1 MNPFHN
7 LVHIERWLLLPR
19 WFEQQQTEAGV
30 KRVKD
35 WAAAKSSRLE
45 DSDIFISGN
54 ADEVF
59 NNFKA
64 TCVLTCTA
72 SGSQPIFNAQLSA
85 LSAVQRYDDRGA
97 LDADGRPR
105 LGISTRLECER
116 PASLLSHALH
126 LYLGPGGQWEAER
139 GAPFQRQRRQVRMV
153 FIRINII
160 TSIHKCK

>member
-1 MNPFHN
+1 M
-7 LVHIERWLLLPR
+7 VHIERWLCFP
-19 WFEQQQTEAGV
+19 GGSS
-30 KRVKD
+30 
-35 WAAAKSSRLE
+35 SSRQKLASRE
-45 DSDIFISGN
+45 LKTGQLLKVLDWRTPTFSSAAMQTRFSNIF
-54 ADEVF
+54 E
-59 NNFKA
+59 A
-64 TCVLTCTA
+64 TNILTCNT

>member
-1 MNPFHN
+1 M
-7 LVHIERWLLLPR
+7 LPR

-59 NNFKA
+59 NIFKA
-64 TCVLTCTA
+64 TNILTCNT

-105 LGISTRLECER
+105 LGISARLESER
-116 PASLLSHALH
+116 PASLLSHAFHIH
-126 LYLGPGGQWEAER
+126 LAAGGQWQAER
-139 GAPFQRQRRQVRMV
+139 RAPFQRE
-153 FIRINII
+153 
-160 TSIHKCK
+160 